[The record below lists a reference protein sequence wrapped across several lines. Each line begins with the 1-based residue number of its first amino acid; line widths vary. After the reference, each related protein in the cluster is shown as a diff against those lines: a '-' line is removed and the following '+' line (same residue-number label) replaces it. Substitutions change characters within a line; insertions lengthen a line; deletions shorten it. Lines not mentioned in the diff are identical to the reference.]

1 MSYFEFRKYRYCRRQ
16 GKFCFET
23 QLTWGYYSWIFTKGD
38 GFDLGTIED
47 KSTRAQFD
55 VQRVDRAIQ
64 LTEHWEDEEH

>member
-1 MSYFEFRKYRYCRRQ
+1 MRHSLR
-16 GKFCFET
+16 GAT
-23 QLTWGYYSWIFTKGD
+23 SWIFTTGD

>member
-1 MSYFEFRKYRYCRRQ
+1 MSSENTGIAEDRVNFVLRHSLR
-16 GKFCFET
+16 GAT
-23 QLTWGYYSWIFTKGD
+23 SWIFTKGD